1 MQKDIIKS
9 IFFND
14 LVLFIRVIHVF
25 IIWSKGPLSMNVN
38 LILEGGIFLF
48 LGFEVCLNVKII

>member
-25 IIWSKGPLSMNVN
+25 IIWSKGVEYKVD
-38 LILEGGIFLF
+38 ITFLQGET
-48 LGFEVCLNVKII
+48 LRNAIRDQPKSCI